1 MMVNHNLNFLFNVI
15 FLALAIFD
23 AMVLLCVILVKGWP
37 NIVESVWNDFHIKI
51 FLVFHPLLSL
61 SMLMGIYLTIMMTL
75 ERYAA
80 VCWKRTKNDIKKT
93 KLLVILLFFVCSIY
107 ILPKCLEYTF
117 KSRYIRKEYDLQESN
132 WSNVVPLDL
141 QIDYSLKTKGSLKF
155 LQENQWI
162 LDAETSHSDCK
173 SGNSKDEIF

>member
-1 MMVNHNLNFLFNVI
+1 MIANLFLFKNVI

-80 VCWKRTKNDIKKT
+80 VCWKRTKNDVKKT
-93 KLLVILLFFVCSIY
+93 KLLVILLFFVCSI
-107 ILPKCLEYTF
+107 
-117 KSRYIRKEYDLQESN
+117 
-132 WSNVVPLDL
+132 
-141 QIDYSLKTKGSLKF
+141 
-155 LQENQWI
+155 
-162 LDAETSHSDCK
+162 
-173 SGNSKDEIF
+173 